1 MCPLLSIFF
10 LHVATA
16 VGWGETPMR
25 PFVRAD
31 SAGLSSDVMGFC
43 YYTAINFFFYGVVPH
58 PLPPPKKTK
67 QTRKE
72 FRRQA
77 NSASSYRKKKQLI
90 FPLPWHNLLR
100 VSLKEKSELLIHL
113 QKRE

>member
-31 SAGLSSDVMGFC
+31 SAGLSNDVMGFC
-43 YYTAINFFFYGVVPH
+43 YYTAVIFFSTV
-58 PLPPPKKTK
+58 
-67 QTRKE
+67 
-72 FRRQA
+72 
-77 NSASSYRKKKQLI
+77 
-90 FPLPWHNLLR
+90 
-100 VSLKEKSELLIHL
+100 
-113 QKRE
+113 